1 MVSTRLLAELG
12 ERIAEDGPAAH
23 HRLLQHLSMLVADT
37 APGSAAALADRT
49 APDVVRQRALA
60 VVSAV
65 LLRRSAATRAAFG
78 LAGRQS

>member
-1 MVSTRLLAELG
+1 MTSTRELAELG

-23 HRLLQHLSMLVADT
+23 HRLLQHLSTLVADT
-37 APGSAAALADRT
+37 APGSAAALVDRS

-60 VVSAV
+60 VASAV

-78 LAGRQS
+78 LAGRHS

>member
-1 MVSTRLLAELG
+1 MTSTRVLAELG

-60 VVSAV
+60 VASAA
-65 LLRRSAATRAAFG
+65 LLRPAGRTSGRT
-78 LAGRQS
+78 GRQS

>member
-1 MVSTRLLAELG
+1 
-12 ERIAEDGPAAH
+12 
-23 HRLLQHLSMLVADT
+23 MLVADT
-37 APGSAAALADRT
+37 APGSAAALADRS

-78 LAGRQS
+78 LAGRHS

>member
-1 MVSTRLLAELG
+1 MTSTRVLAELG

-60 VVSAV
+60 VASAA
-65 LLRRSAATRAAFG
+65 LLRPAGCGRGRAWR
-78 LAGRQS
+78 LS

>member
-1 MVSTRLLAELG
+1 MISTRVLVELG
-12 ERIAEDGPAAH
+12 ERITEDGPAAH
-23 HRLLQHLSMLVADT
+23 HRFLQHLSMLVADT

-78 LAGRQS
+78 LAGR

>member
-1 MVSTRLLAELG
+1 MTSTRVLAELG

-37 APGSAAALADRT
+37 APGSAAALVDRN

-60 VVSAV
+60 VASAA
-65 LLRRSAATRAAFG
+65 LLRRSAAEPVVVGVAA
-78 LAGRQS
+78 

>member
-1 MVSTRLLAELG
+1 MTSTRVLAELG

-60 VVSAV
+60 IASAA
-65 LLRRSAATRAAFG
+65 LLRPAGCGSGR
-78 LAGRQS
+78 AGRQS

>member
-1 MVSTRLLAELG
+1 MTSTRALAELG
-12 ERIAEDGPAAH
+12 ERVADDGPAAH
-23 HRLLQHLSMLVADT
+23 HLLLQHLSTLVADT
-37 APGSAAALADRT
+37 APGVAAALADRS

-78 LAGRQS
+78 LAGRHS

>member
-1 MVSTRLLAELG
+1 MTSTHVLAELG

-23 HRLLQHLSMLVADT
+23 HRHLQHLSTLVADT

-60 VVSAV
+60 VGSAV
-65 LLRRSAATRAAFG
+65 LLRPGAYSSDAARSG
-78 LAGRQS
+78 S

>member
-1 MVSTRLLAELG
+1 MISTRVLAELG

-60 VVSAV
+60 VA
-65 LLRRSAATRAAFG
+65 SAALLHPAGRG
-78 LAGRQS
+78 RGRAGRQS

>member
-1 MVSTRLLAELG
+1 MISTRALAKLG
-12 ERIAEDGPAAH
+12 ERLAEDGPAAH

-60 VVSAV
+60 VA
-65 LLRRSAATRAAFG
+65 SAALVRPAG
-78 LAGRQS
+78 RGSGRAGRQS

>member
-1 MVSTRLLAELG
+1 MTRTRGLAELG

-23 HRLLQHLSMLVADT
+23 HRLLQHVSMLVADT

-60 VVSAV
+60 VASAA
-65 LLRRSAATRAAFG
+65 LLRAAGCRSGR
-78 LAGRQS
+78 AGRQS

>member
-1 MVSTRLLAELG
+1 MTSTRVLAELG

-23 HRLLQHLSMLVADT
+23 HRLLQHLSLLVADT

-60 VVSAV
+60 VASAA
-65 LLRRSAATRAAFG
+65 LLRPAGGGSGR
-78 LAGRQS
+78 AGRQS

>member
-1 MVSTRLLAELG
+1 MTSARVLAELG

-37 APGSAAALADRT
+37 APGSAAALADRS

-60 VVSAV
+60 VAGAA
-65 LLRRSAATRAAFG
+65 LLRPAGCGRGRAG
-78 LAGRQS
+78 